1 TKARLKAHAPLP
13 VAQQQFVREQARRG
27 LAAAEVRVAL
37 VEVAFRNPMKGDQQV
52 SRAAVSLPVLGDA
65 GAQRIDVAR
74 MLVIVRDEAQLRQP
88 APAAQLG
95 THLVVDGTGGGPAI
109 LREQRQ
115 HQDALCTTLAQ
126 STERA

>member
-1 TKARLKAHAPLP
+1 
-13 VAQQQFVREQARRG
+13 
-27 LAAAEVRVAL
+27 
-37 VEVAFRNPMKGDQQV
+37 MKGNQQV

-74 MLVIVRDEAQLRQP
+74 VLVIVRDEAQLRQP

-115 HQDALCTTLAQ
+115 HQDALCTGLAQ
-126 STERA
+126 STERAAHVGSARRERCRACRPPPTWARACVARASW